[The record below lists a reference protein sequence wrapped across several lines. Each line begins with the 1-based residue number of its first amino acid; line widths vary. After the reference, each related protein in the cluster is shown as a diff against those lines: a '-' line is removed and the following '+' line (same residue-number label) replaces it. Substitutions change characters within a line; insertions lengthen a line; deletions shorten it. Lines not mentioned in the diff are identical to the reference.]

1 MHPARE
7 ADTHRLR
14 SIVRGSD
21 DQWRSRNYN
30 QWPGHYWTT
39 YRNDYTA
46 AKHHGTHAK
55 TGSKRKATKN
65 ARIKHYFNSF
75 QMRISDWQ

>member
-1 MHPARE
+1 MPPARG

-21 DQWRSRNYN
+21 DQWRSRDHN

-39 YRNDYTA
+39 HRNDYTA
-46 AKHHGTHAK
+46 AKHRGTHAK

-65 ARIKHYFNSF
+65 TRIKHYFNSF
-75 QMRISDWQ
+75 QLRLSDWH